1 MSFSPKVKERTD
13 DYKPN
18 PLNTVT
24 SNVDSEDIL
33 KGSFNPDY
41 VMGKQTITD
50 NYFRDKSL
58 NGEIEE
64 DYAPVIA
71 SSIYEKKDAAPKWI
85 SNNCDYS
92 FTY

>member
-1 MSFSPKVKERTD
+1 LLKKLREGLQARMSFSPKVKERID

-24 SNVDSEDIL
+24 SNLDGEDVL
-33 KGSFNPDY
+33 KGSFNPEY

-58 NGEIEE
+58 NGEIEH
-64 DYAPVIA
+64 DYAPVIV
-71 SSIYEKKDAAPKWI
+71 SSIYEKKDAAPK
-85 SNNCDYS
+85 
-92 FTY
+92 